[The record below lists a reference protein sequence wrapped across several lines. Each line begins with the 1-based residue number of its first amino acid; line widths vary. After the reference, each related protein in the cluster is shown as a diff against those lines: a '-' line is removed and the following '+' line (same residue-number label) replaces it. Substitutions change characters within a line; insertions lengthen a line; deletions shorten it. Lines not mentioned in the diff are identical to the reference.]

1 MLKVTCAIIVRQN
14 KILVT
19 QLSSVAAHPYKWEF
33 PGGKLNHNEKVED
46 CITREIKEEL
56 EIEIGIKESMIAVI
70 HDYGFKHIELIP
82 FLCNVKSGRIKLN
95 VHNNYKWVTLEN
107 LNEIDFAEA
116 DRKLIQL
123 NENQKILEKYLWKNK
138 HDSG

>member
-19 QLSSVAAHPYKWEF
+19 QLNSGSDHHLKWEF
-33 PGGKLNHNEKVED
+33 PGGKQNQEETIED
-46 CITREIKEEL
+46 CIIREIYEEL
-56 EIEIGIKESMIAVI
+56 EIEIGILESMIPVKY
-70 HDYGFKHIELIP
+70 DYGFKQIELIP
-82 FLCNVKSGRIKLN
+82 FLCTLKSGRIKLN
-95 VHNNYKWVTLEN
+95 VHSDFKWVTLEK
-107 LNEIDFAEA
+107 LSEIDFAEA

-138 HDSG
+138 YDSR